1 MISSR
6 GGERALR
13 PELTME
19 RIVVEFDKFQR
30 SPPTVRIEGHL
41 ETRQPRV
48 GLVSSAVVTTLY
60 LGRSGQAW
68 IHEMREA
75 LAGASS
81 VEGARK

>member
-1 MISSR
+1 MASKQVGR
-6 GGERALR
+6 ELR

-19 RIVVEFDKFQR
+19 RIVVEFDKFER

-48 GLVSSAVVTTLY
+48 GLVSQAVVTTLY
-60 LGRSGQAW
+60 LGRLGEAW

-75 LAGASS
+75 LAGAPAP
-81 VEGARK
+81 EGSKQ